1 MNPTTLES
9 LLDESTGLRERIASF
24 KEVLLANLVMVGE
37 IPAPTWQEENRI
49 RFLTDRFRECGLDQ
63 ISTDELNNAVAV
75 LPGTEGT
82 SNILVGAHVDTVFT
96 SAVDHTVRIDP
107 KTASGPGVAD
117 NSLGLA
123 AIASMPDLLSGL
135 GVQLKSNLV
144 LMGSTRSL
152 GRGNLEGIRFFL
164 ENTTIDPIRAATL
177 IEGVHLGRLSYNS
190 LGALRAEI
198 HCKIPEDYNW
208 SEFGASGA
216 IAVLNDVI
224 TGIQRLPIPKR
235 PRTSVVLGSINAGN
249 AYNTVAMRGSL
260 QLELRSE
267 DTEMVSVIGQ
277 RISDIVE
284 ETASITQTSVWME
297 DIARRAP
304 GGISFTHPLTRC
316 ARDVMERLEIT
327 PVVAPSSGELSALID
342 AGIPGIT
349 LGLTRGSNVH
359 TIQEAI
365 EIEPMFSGLTQLI
378 TILQAIDAGLCDEPK
393 I

>member
-1 MNPTTLES
+1 MNSNNLES
-9 LLDESTGLRERIASF
+9 FLKQAPGLSERIKSL

-37 IPAPTWQEENRI
+37 IPAPTFQEENRI
-49 RFLTDRFRECGLDQ
+49 RFLADRFKECGLDQ
-63 ISTDELNNAVAV
+63 ISTDEMKNTVAV
-75 LPGTEGT
+75 LPGSEGNG
-82 SNILVGAHVDTVFT
+82 NILVGAHVDTVFT
-96 SAVDHTVRIDP
+96 SAVDHTVRIEP
-107 KTASGPGVAD
+107 NVVSGPGVAD

-123 AIASMPDLLSGL
+123 AIASLPDLLSGL
-135 GVQLKSNLV
+135 GIQLKSNLV
-144 LMGSTRSL
+144 LMGSTRSM

-164 ENTTIDPIRAATL
+164 ENTKIDPIHAATL
-177 IEGVHLGRLSYNS
+177 VEGVHLGRLSYTS

-198 HCKIPEDYNW
+198 HCRIPEDYNW

-224 TGIQRLPIPKR
+224 SGIQGLPIPKR
-235 PRTSVVLGSINAGN
+235 PRTSIVLGSINAGN

-267 DTEMVSVIGQ
+267 DNEMVDKIGKS
-277 RISDIVE
+277 IADIVE
-284 ETASITQTSVWME
+284 ETASISQTSLWME
-297 DIARRAP
+297 EVARRRP
-304 GGISFTHPLTRC
+304 GGIAFTHPLTQC
-316 ARDVMERLEIT
+316 ARDVMECLDIT

-359 TIQEAI
+359 TFQEAI
-365 EIEPMFSGLTQLI
+365 EIEPMFSGLAQLI